1 MPLESISRT
10 QRSVKHYLEE
20 KGFSAELVNPLSE
33 QEIPGVVHV
42 RPV

>member
-20 KGFSAELVNPLSE
+20 KGFSAELVNPLSSAHSLS
-33 QEIPGVVHV
+33 VV
-42 RPV
+42 